1 MLRVFQLILI
11 VLTICNSNQFHQLQT
26 IFGKTDWWD
35 TENGEL
41 KQIKKDENATAFET
55 HSTTQYEDRIKALI
69 STYKDNTS
77 ANPFFMYLPM
87 QLPHT
92 PFDGENT
99 PEKYQNMY
107 NNSVFQDSDRYKD
120 HPTYDENSAS
130 GLYNHLGVI

>member
-1 MLRVFQLILI
+1 M
-11 VLTICNSNQFHQLQT
+11 QT
-26 IFGKTDWWD
+26 IFGITDWWD

-69 STYKDNTS
+69 STYKDSTS
-77 ANPFFMYLPM
+77 SNPFFMFLPM

-92 PFDGENT
+92 PFDGDNT

-107 NNSVFQDSDRYKD
+107 DNSVFQDYDRYKD

-130 GLYNHLGVI
+130 GLNNHLGVT